1 MIVTMFELNDDINT
15 GEEEERRSCGTCKK
29 IA

>member
-1 MIVTMFELNDDINT
+1 MIVTMFELNDDINA
-15 GEEEERRSCGTCKK
+15 EEEERRSCGTCKK